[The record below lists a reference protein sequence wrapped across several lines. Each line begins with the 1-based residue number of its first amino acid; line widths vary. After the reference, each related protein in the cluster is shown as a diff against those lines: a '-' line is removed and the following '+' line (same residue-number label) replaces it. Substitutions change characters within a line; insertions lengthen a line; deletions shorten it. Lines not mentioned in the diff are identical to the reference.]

1 MYYYIIQ
8 ISLLKIIKKD
18 LRDLIFDPVVIISV
32 LTTTKITLQ
41 HVIELFLPPVLIVEL
56 NDAAPVVRPLLE
68 TAEATE
74 GVEDTG
80 DEAAAV
86 EETDDDVNRSPD
98 SISKKETKVQFLQ
111 WEITSRL
118 TTEVPALTVS
128 QELYSGS
135 FLQDLQVK
143 SIPQSSQEPG
153 TTAAVRNLRT
163 AVESNITFE
172 SECSTVKSVTLIAV
186 SSAQEK
192 PCQSLGSASKP

>member
-1 MYYYIIQ
+1 MYKMYYYIIQ

-98 SISKKETKVQFLQ
+98 SISKKRDK
-111 WEITSRL
+111 
-118 TTEVPALTVS
+118 
-128 QELYSGS
+128 
-135 FLQDLQVK
+135 
-143 SIPQSSQEPG
+143 G
-153 TTAAVRNLRT
+153 T
-163 AVESNITFE
+163 I
-172 SECSTVKSVTLIAV
+172 STVGNHKNTDYRSACTDRVSGAVLRQFPARPSGVTSETLNVV